1 MNITVFITHPEV
13 PCWNF
18 SEDNLKYMQEELPG
32 RSVAAL
38 RYRASV
44 LGFSIT
50 RGTVSLSLLAKET
63 GYNWKQFL
71 RAKKALKQD
80 WARLTPVAKNQK
92 SHSKYLISGNQAIDH
107 INEHDEVLI
116 EGVGGSQRG
125 PIGSQWGLKFK
136 VVAVNG
142 VALSEILSGK
152 KQKPAR

>member
-1 MNITVFITHPEV
+1 MARGMFAARK
-13 PCWNF
+13 
-18 SEDNLKYMQEELPG
+18 LKKKRKKQKWKDVSYMRRHLQ
-32 RSVAAL
+32 
-38 RYRASV
+38 
-44 LGFSIT
+44 
-50 RGTVSLSLLAKET
+50 LAKKDPLGGAPRGRGIVIDKRMVEQKQPHSGMIKAVRVQLIKNNVQVTAFVPGT
-63 GYNWKQFL
+63 G
-71 RAKKALKQD
+71 
-80 WARLTPVAKNQK
+80 
-92 SHSKYLISGNQAIDH
+92 AIDH